1 MKIDV
6 LTLFP
11 EMFEGPFNH
20 SIVKI
25 AKEKGLVDIKIH
37 NLRDW
42 ATDSHKTVDDKP
54 YGGGKG
60 MVIRVDIV
68 DKALRDIKGKS
79 KSDIKTILLSPQG
92 KVFNQK
98 KAKKYSSIKQLIL
111 ISGHYEGF
119 DERVKKYLV
128 DEEVSIGD
136 YVLTGGEIPSM
147 VIIDSVIRLIP
158 GVLEKEAIEN
168 ESFNTTLLDYPQ
180 YTRPKNY
187 KGWEVPEIL
196 TSGNHAQIDMWRNKK
211 AKEKTKKV
219 RPDLNKS

>member
-1 MKIDV
+1 
-6 LTLFP
+6 
-11 EMFEGPFNH
+11 
-20 SIVKI
+20 
-25 AKEKGLVDIKIH
+25 
-37 NLRDW
+37 
-42 ATDSHKTVDDKP
+42 
-54 YGGGKG
+54 
-60 MVIRVDIV
+60 
-68 DKALRDIKGKS
+68 
-79 KSDIKTILLSPQG
+79 
-92 KVFNQK
+92 
-98 KAKKYSSIKQLIL
+98 
-111 ISGHYEGF
+111 
-119 DERVKKYLV
+119 
-128 DEEVSIGD
+128 
-136 YVLTGGEIPSM
+136 M